1 MKRNDL
7 RRIMQAL
14 KKPSKNQIIK
24 IDKSVAKK
32 ANLALERMME
42 LGNLPER

>member
-7 RRIMQAL
+7 RKVLQAL
-14 KKPSKNQIIK
+14 KGPSKEQLIDIPESIIR
-24 IDKSVAKK
+24 K

-42 LGNLPER
+42 LSN